1 MRSGALGTALLS
13 GLLLLTSGCDGTES
27 LSIVGPDQAAVGE
40 LTTFYVSTDP
50 GCGKAF
56 GGPSD
61 PTGLLCPPTH
71 GLATL
76 VDASCDGGACSLE
89 SVDSQTE
96 SNNLITLHIVGN
108 TAGATVLHVRAALT
122 DGSQMSATSSVSFVT
137 ATGLHVSCALATGGP
152 GLLPPR
158 GQCGGMYP
166 VFTSSSWQWTI
177 TFDSASG
184 PLAVDDPSVAVQGDS
199 VAFDSA
205 SSSFQSGSTTG
216 LTQVVISS
224 RQFTKT
230 VPVRVVSVADVV
242 SGELVAVTPTDGID
256 EEIAQLGPA
265 PSTLWYP
272 TQNGLRFGGDAPGT
286 VALQS
291 LLTLSDGTQV
301 YGGGGLFA
309 SDHPEVCTVGPFAAG
324 ANLLQQTS
332 VQPECLAD
340 GSATFTATVG
350 AATIAWPVTVAPP
363 PGP

>member
-1 MRSGALGTALLS
+1 MLSGAFGTALLL
-13 GLLLLTSGCDGTES
+13 GLSILANGCDGTES

-61 PTGLLCPPTH
+61 PTAVFCPPTH

-76 VDASCDGGACSLE
+76 LDATCDGGACALE
-89 SVDSQTE
+89 SADPETS
-96 SNNLITLHIVGN
+96 SNDLITLHVVGN
-108 TAGATVLHVRAALT
+108 TAGPTVLHVRAALT
-122 DGSQMSATSSVSFVT
+122 DGSQLSATSSVSFVT
-137 ATGLHVSCALATGGP
+137 ATGLHVSCALATPDGG
-152 GLLPPR
+152 LFPPR

-166 VFTSSSWQWTI
+166 VFTSSRWKWTI
-177 TFDSASG
+177 SFDSDSG
-184 PLAVDDPSVAVQGDS
+184 PLAAYDSSLAVEGDA
-199 VAFDSA
+199 VVFDS
-205 SSSFQSGSTTG
+205 SSGSFQSGSTTG
-216 LTQVVISS
+216 SAQVVISS

-230 VPVRVVSVADVV
+230 VPVRVVSRSDIV
-242 SGELVAVTPTDGID
+242 SGQLFSVTPTDGID
-256 EEIAQLGPA
+256 EEIAQIGPA

-272 TQNGLRFGGDAPGT
+272 TRNELRFAGDAVGT

-309 SDHPEVCTVGPFAAG
+309 SDHPEVCTVGPLAAG
-324 ANLLQQTS
+324 ADLLQQTS
-332 VQPECLAD
+332 VWPECLAD